1 MMADNAGSSVM
12 IEREP
17 PEKAEKRKTDYDVII
32 IGAGPAGYTAGIYT
46 SRARRTTLIISGI
59 LPGGQ
64 LMNTTEVENFPGFDS
79 GIMGPDLMQIMKKQ
93 VERMGA
99 TIIQDEVVN
108 VDFRHKPFKVL
119 TASEEYEG
127 KVIIICTG
135 ANPKKIGLDGEK
147 TFAGK
152 GVSSCATCDGA
163 FFKNQDLVVVGG
175 GDSAMEESS
184 FLTKY
189 ASSIHLVHRRDE
201 FRASKIMQER
211 VLSNEKIKVHFN
223 SVVEEIQGGQKVE
236 KVILNNTETDDKT
249 TLEVGGVFIAI
260 GHDPNTTLFKNQVD
274 LDENGYVVL
283 HENTQ
288 TSVPG
293 VFCAGDVHDHTSLL
307 CHPQL
312 QDHQPEQ

>member
-17 PEKAEKRKTDYDVII
+17 PKKVEKRKTNYDVII

-46 SRARRTTLIISGI
+46 SRARRDTLIISGI

-79 GIMGPDLMQIMKKQ
+79 GIMGPDLMQIMRKQ

-135 ANPKKIGLDGEK
+135 ANPKKIGLDGEQ
-147 TFAGK
+147 TLAGK

-163 FFKNQDLVVVGG
+163 FFKNQ
-175 GDSAMEESS
+175 
-184 FLTKY
+184 
-189 ASSIHLVHRRDE
+189 
-201 FRASKIMQER
+201 
-211 VLSNEKIKVHFN
+211 NEMKFKVRIFE
-223 SVVEEIQGGQKVE
+223 VELRILQQYPLPCQG
-236 KVILNNTETDDKT
+236 IP
-249 TLEVGGVFIAI
+249 VF
-260 GHDPNTTLFKNQVD
+260 Q
-274 LDENGYVVL
+274 
-283 HENTQ
+283 
-288 TSVPG
+288 
-293 VFCAGDVHDHTSLL
+293 
-307 CHPQL
+307 
-312 QDHQPEQ
+312 

>member
-17 PEKAEKRKTDYDVII
+17 PKKAEKRKTDYDVII

-46 SRARRTTLIISGI
+46 SRARRNTLIISGI

-127 KVIIICTG
+127 KVIIICTCLLYTS
-135 ANPKKIGLDGEK
+135 P
-147 TFAGK
+147 
-152 GVSSCATCDGA
+152 SP
-163 FFKNQDLVVVGG
+163 
-175 GDSAMEESS
+175 
-184 FLTKY
+184 
-189 ASSIHLVHRRDE
+189 RD
-201 FRASKIMQER
+201 
-211 VLSNEKIKVHFN
+211 
-223 SVVEEIQGGQKVE
+223 
-236 KVILNNTETDDKT
+236 
-249 TLEVGGVFIAI
+249 
-260 GHDPNTTLFKNQVD
+260 
-274 LDENGYVVL
+274 
-283 HENTQ
+283 
-288 TSVPG
+288 
-293 VFCAGDVHDHTSLL
+293 
-307 CHPQL
+307 
-312 QDHQPEQ
+312 